1 MSDIIVGD
9 KQDLVAVADSIRSL
23 IGGGQMYV
31 SEMATNINGA
41 KTAVDA
47 ALTAISEKGVE
58 VPDGTKVD
66 GLAALIAEIE
76 SGGGGSS
83 GSINGI
89 VEMGT
94 FTPNEEITEISFE
107 VANETMLVKSKKFA
121 VFTTSL
127 LANGTKALVFYDAH
141 RLSTSGSQAMCSMLY
156 GDDTSLKG
164 AIAQLR
170 SGVFGELVNID
181 IAHTMTLKIPDKY
194 PYNSGG
200 CVFGA
205 GITYTYIF
213 ME

>member
-1 MSDIIVGD
+1 MAYD
-9 KQDLVAVADSIRSL
+9 KVVDSAALDTQLTSIADAIR
-23 IGGGQMYV
+23 
-31 SEMATNINGA
+31 A
-41 KTAVDA
+41 KTGGSDSLVF
-47 ALTAISEKGVE
+47 
-58 VPDGTKVD
+58 PDGF
-66 GLAALIAEIE
+66 LQAIAAIE

-89 VEMGT
+89 VAMGT
-94 FTPNEEITEISFE
+94 FTPNEKITEISFE

-141 RLSTSGSQAMCSMLY
+141 TIASSGTQAMCSMLY
-156 GDDTSLKG
+156 GDDSSRKG

-170 SGVFGELVNID
+170 SGQFGALVNID
-181 IAHTMTLKIPDKY
+181 FAHTMTLKIPDKY